1 MDRKVALQL
10 RNEEPW
16 REMTGMMARA
26 GFKYVAMSFGDERPL
41 LEDNWREYVSDID
54 RVFKEKGV
62 KPSPLSLR
70 LFLRHTSCPPC

>member
-26 GFKYVAMSFGDERPL
+26 GFKYVAMSFGDERL
-41 LEDNWREYVSDID
+41 TLIKYLYICNRKNL
-54 RVFKEKGV
+54 FKEI
-62 KPSPLSLR
+62 SS
-70 LFLRHTSCPPC
+70 